1 MGYEIQR
8 ALERLDWE
16 IKKDKDQTDEHKRKL
31 IEEIKSWDKSKIL
44 NPLPPPKKKISLWT
58 KILIV
63 MGHGKKR

>member
-1 MGYEIQR
+1 MAYEIQR

-16 IKKDKDQTDEHKRKL
+16 IKKDNDQTEAQKRKM

-44 NPLPPPKKKISLWT
+44 TPITPKKKTSLWT
-58 KILIV
+58 KILII